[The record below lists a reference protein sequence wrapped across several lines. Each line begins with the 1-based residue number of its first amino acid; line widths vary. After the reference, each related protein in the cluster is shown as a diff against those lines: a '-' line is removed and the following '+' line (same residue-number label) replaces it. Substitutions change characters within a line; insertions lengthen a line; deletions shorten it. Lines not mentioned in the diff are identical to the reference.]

1 MWSSPV
7 YLGGCEPSV
16 SSSNPS
22 PLSHFVSRGF
32 LYTMAVDQLSS
43 EQTLLLVIDS
53 ELNSALQTDDRNLEE
68 EMDLGSF
75 PFRIEDD
82 PGDQSVTM
90 TRDYNEEH
98 IKVSLGMPYL
108 GADVIDAFGTR
119 KDELSFPLVVTVTKK
134 SGLSLEFTCEAYA
147 DYIDLADLTVNY
159 PEDSLEYLMET
170 DWPRFKNLDDNLKK
184 AFQRYLA
191 TRVETSTAKLLHKY
205 MMSKIKREYLEQNE
219 EMAPGSFPF
228 KIRDKPGDQS
238 VTLTAYYND
247 EHIHIDVGMPY
258 LGDDVIDVFGPR
270 NDELSFPLVVT
281 VTKKNAVRIEFTCNA
296 YADYIDLTDLTLH
309 DYPFPMGET
318 DWPRFKNLD
327 DNLKKAF
334 HRYLATRLE
343 ASITKLLH
351 KYMVGKTKREYLLWL
366 KNVKKFVDG

>member
-1 MWSSPV
+1 MAFAWGVRKSATKLASV
-7 YLGGCEPSV
+7 CGRVRSISAVVNRPSLAL
-16 SSSNPS
+16 NPS
-22 PLSHFVSRGF
+22 PLSHLVSRGF
-32 LYTMAVDQLSS
+32 LYTMAVDQLTS

-53 ELNSALQTDDRNLEE
+53 ELNSALQTDDPNLEE

-98 IKVSLGMPYL
+98 IEVSLGMPYL

-147 DYIDLADLTVNY
+147 DYIDLTDLTVNY

-191 TRVETSTAKLLHKY
+191 TRVETSTVKLLHKY
-205 MMSKIKREYLEQNE
+205 MMSKIKREYL
-219 EMAPGSFPF
+219 
-228 KIRDKPGDQS
+228 I
-238 VTLTAYYND
+238 
-247 EHIHIDVGMPY
+247 
-258 LGDDVIDVFGPR
+258 
-270 NDELSFPLVVT
+270 
-281 VTKKNAVRIEFTCNA
+281 
-296 YADYIDLTDLTLH
+296 
-309 DYPFPMGET
+309 
-318 DWPRFKNLD
+318 
-327 DNLKKAF
+327 
-334 HRYLATRLE
+334 
-343 ASITKLLH
+343 
-351 KYMVGKTKREYLLWL
+351 WL
-366 KNVKKFVDG
+366 KNVKKFVDE